1 MCGAAVMS
9 RKHLLLVEFDQVEAA
24 GMIEGYFAERFSLAV
39 TTVRAPTPEVR
50 KKAWQLN
57 AEDLL
62 SDVLRLRA
70 EHAKDYA
77 LGITEDDMYIPQ
89 LNFVF
94 GLASHD
100 GASAVVSTH
109 RLRSDDQ
116 SLYKERLIK
125 ESVHEL
131 GHAFGVGHCND
142 PLCVM
147 HFSNSLQ
154 ETDLKRMEPC
164 KRCGVALK
172 PAPE

>member
-1 MCGAAVMS
+1 MTS
-9 RKHLLLVEFDQVEAA
+9 PRSLLLVEFGTVEAA
-24 GMIEGYFAERFSLAV
+24 GMIEGYLADRFGLA
-39 TTVRAPTPEVR
+39 TITLRAPTPEVR

-77 LGITEDDMYIPQ
+77 LGITEDDLYIPQ

-94 GLASHD
+94 GLASHE
-100 GASAVVSTH
+100 GRSAVVSTR

-116 SLYKERLIK
+116 SLYRERLIK

-131 GHAFGVGHCND
+131 GHAFGAGHCDD

-154 ETDLKRMEPC
+154 ETDIKRKEPC
-164 KRCGVALK
+164 NRCGSALRS
-172 PAPE
+172 AP